1 MPNKQRRNR
10 ISQHITS
17 TALRG
22 PFQNEIFFC
31 LKKLW
36 ETTNRI
42 KLTNKPILFYY
53 SFFTYLIHPPTQLVS
68 LFLSPEYNVKKC
80 IMSMQYVYIVAGL
93 VWLVMWWWC
102 WQLHR
107 IFMLSRQSLR
117 LTRWQF
123 CRLHRHHRLS
133 SNKQFLLGYWWC
145 WYGGLQL

>member
-80 IMSMQYVYIVAGL
+80 IMLCRLCSMCTLLL
-93 VWLVMWWWC
+93 VWFGWWC
-102 WQLHR
+102 DDDAGNFIEYLCWVGRVCVSHVDSFAVF
-107 IFMLSRQSLR
+107 IVIIVSLQ
-117 LTRWQF
+117 TNNF
-123 CRLHRHHRLS
+123 C
-133 SNKQFLLGYWWC
+133 
-145 WYGGLQL
+145 